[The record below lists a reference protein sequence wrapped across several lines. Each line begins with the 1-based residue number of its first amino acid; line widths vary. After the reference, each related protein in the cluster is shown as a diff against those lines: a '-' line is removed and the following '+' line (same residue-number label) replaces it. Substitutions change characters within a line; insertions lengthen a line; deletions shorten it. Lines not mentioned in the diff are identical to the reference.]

1 MRKFLTISLAILILF
16 SLISCGNTGIE
27 TDPIDTDPIDSEPLT
42 SESEATESEATESDP
57 KDTNAPEEKDPLDFT
72 NVNETVYVYGTE
84 ILNVRK
90 KASAE
95 SEKMGEMKEGEQVT
109 RIGYNENWSKIS
121 FYGNEYYASSD
132 YLTTHAPLE
141 FSDKTE
147 KVYITAEGT
156 LNLRKKPSPNAD
168 IVEYLP
174 YGTELERTGI
184 ATEADEFG
192 TIWSRLLYNGQVCY
206 VNSKHVDTV
215 APATDDDFKSVDNEK
230 VYVINKKDNKPVE
243 VLNLRALPSLSSN
256 IVKSVAADT
265 ELVRIGISKEADED
279 GIVWS
284 KVLYEGTVCYAS
296 SSYLTTVAPENSTE
310 TEATE

>member
-1 MRKFLTISLAILILF
+1 MLI
-16 SLISCGNTGIE
+16 SLISCQNDSVE
-27 TDPIDTDPIDSEPLT
+27 TDPIDADPTET
-42 SESEATESEATESDP
+42 EAPAVNETE
-57 KDTNAPEEKDPLDFT
+57 APETNPAETAAPETEPAITFT
-72 NVNETVYVYGTE
+72 EVNETVYVYGTD

-90 KASAE
+90 EASAE
-95 SEKMGEMKEGEQVT
+95 SEKMGEMKEGEQVI
-109 RIGYNENWSKIS
+109 RIGYNANWSKIS
-121 FYGNEYYASSD
+121 FYGNEYYASST

-168 IVEYLP
+168 IVAYLP
-174 YGTELERTGI
+174 YGKELERTGI

-206 VNSKHVDTV
+206 VNSKHIDTE
-215 APATDDDFKSVDNEK
+215 APATDDNFTLVDNEA
-230 VYVINKKDNKPVE
+230 VYVISKKDDKPVE
-243 VLNLRALPSLSSN
+243 SLNLRALPTLSSN
-256 IVKSVAADT
+256 IVKSIAANT
-265 ELVRIGISKEADED
+265 ELVRVGIAKEADEE

-284 KVLYEGTVCYAS
+284 KVIYDGAICYAS
-296 SSYLTTVAPENSTE
+296 SSYLTTTAPELPAE